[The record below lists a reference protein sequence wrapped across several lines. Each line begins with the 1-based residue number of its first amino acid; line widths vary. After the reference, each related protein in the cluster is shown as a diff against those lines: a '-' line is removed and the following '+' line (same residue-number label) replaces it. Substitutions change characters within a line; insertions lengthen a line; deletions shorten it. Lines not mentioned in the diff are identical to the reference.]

1 MKIMRQPM
9 LKAIASLILVAA
21 LSAPAFGA
29 NPARPGSI
37 NYIEG
42 QASIAGQPLD
52 AKAIGSAELQ
62 AGQTPGTQIWKKG
75 VFMTPG
81 AFLLLGDKNSLT
93 QSLPPFTHTGS
104 PAGQR
109 RARARAARAP

>member
-62 AGQTPGTQIWKKG
+62 AGPSLDTQIGKKEILL
-75 VFMTPG
+75 TPG
-81 AFLLLGDKNSLT
+81 AFFRLRDNKSVTLIS
-93 QSLPPFTHTGS
+93 PPFTHTETRVDKGG
-104 PAGQR
+104 PTR
-109 RARARAARAP
+109 TNEE